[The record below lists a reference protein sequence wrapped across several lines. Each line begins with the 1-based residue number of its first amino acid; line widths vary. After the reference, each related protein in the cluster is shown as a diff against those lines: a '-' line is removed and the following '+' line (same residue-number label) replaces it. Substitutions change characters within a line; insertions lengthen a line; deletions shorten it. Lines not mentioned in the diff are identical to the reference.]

1 MTLKTCTLTH
11 EMICRASRCSALL
24 VCFVWF
30 LFVGRGEGF
39 GVPAVLTCG
48 WACTQGSGSRGG
60 GLLEDSNP
68 LPPMMEMLTR
78 SPAAVQGGERNFHV
92 QVTGL
97 NLFKNLFLA
106 NHGQSYCHIIKFL
119 NQVITSLGYNV
130 NNYRASGKYFLCI
143 SRRFTFLLEI
153 IWGSYYIQISHD
165 IEFGKTNYSPLC
177 FKEEMNCV
185 YDSEIIFRHM
195 KVIHRKYSRWL

>member
-1 MTLKTCTLTH
+1 MATH
-11 EMICRASRCSALL
+11 
-24 VCFVWF
+24 
-30 LFVGRGEGF
+30 
-39 GVPAVLTCG
+39 
-48 WACTQGSGSRGG
+48 SGKREQGG

-78 SPAAVQGGERNFHV
+78 SPPTAVQGGEYIFHV
-92 QVTGL
+92 QVTDL
-97 NLFKNLFLA
+97 NLVKNLFLA
-106 NHGQSYCHIIKFL
+106 NHGQSYCHIIKSL

-130 NNYRASGKYFLCI
+130 NNYRAGGKYFLCI

-153 IWGSYYIQISHD
+153 FRGSCYIQISRD
-165 IEFGKTNYSPLC
+165 VEFGKTNYSPLC

-185 YDSEIIFRHM
+185 YDSEIIFRPV